1 MIQIGYNIITEKPI
15 KIDILNTGQLCCV
28 GGTGSGKSLAMLYLL
43 YNVIKYIKT
52 EKCKMELYICD
63 FKKSGDYEDIT
74 NNFAE
79 FNKIT
84 ELIEQYYEEFE
95 RTSENSSIIKI
106 LLIDE
111 YAGYMIWLTQNN
123 KKKAE
128 IIKNY
133 ISNFI

>member
-63 FKKSGDYEDIT
+63 FKTILQ
-74 NNFAE
+74 N
-79 FNKIT
+79 
-84 ELIEQYYEEFE
+84 LI
-95 RTSENSSIIKI
+95 K
-106 LLIDE
+106 
-111 YAGYMIWLTQNN
+111 
-123 KKKAE
+123 
-128 IIKNY
+128 
-133 ISNFI
+133 